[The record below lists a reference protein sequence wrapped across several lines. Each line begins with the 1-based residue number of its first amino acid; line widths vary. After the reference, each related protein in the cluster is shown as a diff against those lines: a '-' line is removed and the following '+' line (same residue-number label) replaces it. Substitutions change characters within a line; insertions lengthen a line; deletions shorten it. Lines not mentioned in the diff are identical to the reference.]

1 MPQLF
6 EKIRFEQPTNS
17 DGRVQGQLRFYD
29 GSTLVF
35 EEKTVKRGR
44 NIIKV
49 VYRYHYQQ
57 ADGTLAFR
65 YDNAP
70 HHPDVSTY
78 PDHVHVGKQI
88 KASAPPDLSDVL
100 RRIDEILYPHNP
112 EKGV

>member
-44 NIIKV
+44 NIIK
-49 VYRYHYQQ
+49 
-57 ADGTLAFR
+57 
-65 YDNAP
+65 
-70 HHPDVSTY
+70 
-78 PDHVHVGKQI
+78 
-88 KASAPPDLSDVL
+88 
-100 RRIDEILYPHNP
+100 
-112 EKGV
+112 KGVRTA